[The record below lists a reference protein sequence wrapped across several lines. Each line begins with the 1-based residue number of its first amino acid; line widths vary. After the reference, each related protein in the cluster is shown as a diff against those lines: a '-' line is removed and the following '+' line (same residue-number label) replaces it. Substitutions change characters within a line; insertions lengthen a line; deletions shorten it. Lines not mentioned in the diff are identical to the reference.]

1 MLCNS
6 RRLLHVRALCAAAFA
21 LFHLSEAAFAQA
33 SHRRPANCTDN
44 AMIVFDAS
52 GSMSGMLR
60 TGVRVSRIDQVRAAL
75 EIVLPQVERHRNIG
89 LIVYGPEF
97 GADGN
102 SNQQCRNIS
111 LRFPPIANAA
121 RRIISEVN
129 ALVPSGVTPLT
140 DAIAL
145 AAEELRYRENPAVVV
160 LFTDGQETCGG
171 VPCRTVRSLLR
182 DAAGLTVHVINYSIE
197 DPFGIR
203 QPFGATCIADETGG
217 LYVPVQ
223 TLEELV
229 AAFRKTLDCP
239 ALTEVGNQGRPP
251 GRLALPK

>member
-1 MLCNS
+1 
-6 RRLLHVRALCAAAFA
+6 VTAALAAAILPA
-21 LFHLSEAAFAQA
+21 PFHVFAQSGDSRA
-33 SHRRPANCTDN
+33 PNCTDD

-89 LIVYGPEF
+89 LIVYGPEHQ
-97 GADGN
+97 AAN
-102 SNQQCRNIS
+102 RHKPQCENIS
-111 LRFPPIANAA
+111 LRFSPMPNSAQPI
-121 RRIISEVN
+121 IKEVN
-129 ALVPSGVTPLT
+129 GLVPSGVTPLT

-145 AAEELRYRENPAVVV
+145 AAEELRFREKPAVVV

-171 VPCRTVRSLLR
+171 APCATVRSLLGE
-182 DAAGLTVHVINYSIE
+182 AAGLTVHVINYSIE

-229 AAFRKTLDCP
+229 AAFRKALECP
-239 ALTEVGNQGRPP
+239 ALTELDELDELGE
-251 GRLALPK
+251 